1 MTLVAMSAAYGAGST
16 RIAPAVASRLDV
28 PFVDRAIPL
37 AVATELQVSEEEAA
51 AHEEGAG
58 GGGFLER
65 VLRGFVGADP
75 GAPTPLPAA
84 EAFSSEDFRR
94 ATEEVILRQAATG
107 AGVILGRGAVAVL
120 RDDPRVLRVRLSGPV
135 ARRREQ
141 AIRLGEIDADTAD
154 RALRQT
160 DRAHAEYMRRFYN
173 VDIDDPALYHL
184 VIDATAFSFDACV
197 EIIVA
202 AAQALRTGIVDR
214 LSASR

>member
-16 RIAPAVASRLDV
+16 QIAPALASRLGV

-37 AVATELQVSEEEAA
+37 AVADRLQVTEDEAA
-51 AHEEGAG
+51 AHQEGSSG
-58 GGGFLER
+58 GWLER

-94 ATEEVILRQAATG
+94 ATEEVIRRQAATG
-107 AGVILGRGAVAVL
+107 SGVILGRGAVVVL
-120 RDDPRVLRVRLSGPV
+120 REDPRVLRVRLSGP
-135 ARRREQ
+135 AERRREL
-141 AIRLGEIDADTAD
+141 AVRVGEIDADTAD

-160 DRAHAEYMRRFYN
+160 DRGHAEYLRRFYD

-184 VIDATAFSFDACV
+184 VIDSTAFSFDWCV
-197 EIIVA
+197 EMIA
-202 AAQALRTGIVDR
+202 GAAQALRTGIVDR
-214 LSASR
+214 LPASR